1 MRLLAGFKLE
11 MAVDNFDA
19 EDIDITVEG
28 GKLNVI
34 GEREIQRG
42 GSSSKRQFR
51 QSFDLPSGIDVEKIT
66 SQINAQGMLVISA
79 PSLNKPGEGEKKY
92 CKTTTLI
99 LICKYFLHSEMTLQ
113 MLIN

>member
-1 MRLLAGFKLE
+1 MLQFDKFLLQAGFKLE
-11 MAVDNFDA
+11 MDVENFDA

-51 QSFDLPSGIDVEKIT
+51 QSFDLPSGLDVDKIT
-66 SQINAQGMLVISA
+66 SQINAEGKLVISA
-79 PSLNKPGEGEKKY
+79 PSINKPAEGEE
-92 CKTTTLI
+92 
-99 LICKYFLHSEMTLQ
+99 F
-113 MLIN
+113 